1 MATRGLSLVS
11 GSGGDSVV
19 AVLELLIAVATSV
32 AEHGLQSARA
42 SEAVAGN
49 LSSCSSPALE
59 HGLSSRGLWA

>member
-1 MATRGLSLVS
+1 MHGLSLVVTS
-11 GSGGDSVV
+11 RGHTPVV
-19 AVLELLIAVATSV
+19 LHRLLIEVASSV
-32 AEHGLQSARA
+32 AERGLQSARA